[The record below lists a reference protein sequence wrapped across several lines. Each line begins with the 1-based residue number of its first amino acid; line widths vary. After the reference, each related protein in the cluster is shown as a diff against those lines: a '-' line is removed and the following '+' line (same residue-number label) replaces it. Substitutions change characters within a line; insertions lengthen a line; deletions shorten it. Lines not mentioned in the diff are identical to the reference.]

1 MPAVAPRPYSRFL
14 PARARSTDQPRSRTL
29 RARYLVAGALLGAA
43 TAGPVCALALDAV
56 VEQSSLGQPLRI
68 VVPVVLQ
75 PGEALSGDCV
85 KVVPA
90 RADAADDIPDVS
102 MARVV
107 LEQSAGESRLV
118 VTTGRAVGEP
128 AMRVTLQ
135 AGCDRAIRR
144 EYLLLFDP
152 PPIESPAVAGIAPLA
167 SDSPTTGPATIAT
180 RTGVAPTNPVAGA
193 TAVSASSAAT
203 RATNPA
209 AGGTPGRSTG
219 ERRRSTS
226 DQASGPRRTTTAPP
240 ARADR
245 PRLAISRTVGAT
257 DAAGKDSG
265 EKFSALA
272 TSTQDAALEEQE
284 VVLRNRIADLSAQV
298 ERMQQERIAE
308 LTAAVE
314 RLQFQL
320 HAAEAAQRAAEVKA
334 SNAPRAVLSQWW
346 DDSWPFV
353 VSLGAI
359 GALVVGGL
367 AWWRRRPVAPVVGD
381 GETPLMANVSAATHV
396 DTYLDEA
403 LIAGPQTF
411 PRRVVPGEAFT
422 PSSNEHEDD
431 FDREMSAKR
440 PQPRGKSRR

>member
-1 MPAVAPRPYSRFL
+1 MPHATHRPLTRRPTTGTVPAATERHAALGWPLVACAFVCAVASGS
-14 PARARSTDQPRSRTL
+14 AR
-29 RARYLVAGALLGAA
+29 G
-43 TAGPVCALALDAV
+43 LALDAV

-68 VVPVVLQ
+68 VVPLVIQ
-75 PGEALSGDCV
+75 PGDALSGDCV

-90 RADAADDIPDVS
+90 RADAADGIPDVS
-102 MARVV
+102 TARVV
-107 LEQSAGESRLV
+107 LEQSAGASRLV
-118 VTTGRAVGEP
+118 VTTTGRAISEP

-152 PPIESPAVAGIAPLA
+152 PVESPAVAGIAAVA
-167 SDSPTTGPATIAT
+167 SVSPIAVPATIAAST
-180 RTGVAPTNPVAGA
+180 VEAPMSPEAGA
-193 TAVSASSAAT
+193 TDELASSAAM
-203 RATNPA
+203 RAADPS

-219 ERRRSTS
+219 ERRRATS
-226 DQASGPRRTTTAPP
+226 NRASGPRPTATPPP

-245 PRLAISRTVGAT
+245 PRLAISRTVGAA

-272 TSTQDAALEEQE
+272 ASTQDAALEEQE

-314 RLQFQL
+314 RLQLQL
-320 HAAEAAQRAAEVKA
+320 HAAETAQRAAEAKA
-334 SNAPRAVLSQWW
+334 SAAPWAVLSRWW

-359 GALVVGGL
+359 GALVAGGL
-367 AWWRRRPVAPVVGD
+367 AWWRRRPVSPVVSD
-381 GETPLMANVSAATHV
+381 GETPLMANVSAAMHV

-411 PRRVVPGEAFT
+411 PRRVVPGEASA
-422 PSSNEHEDD
+422 PLSNEHDDD

-440 PQPRGKSRR
+440 PQSRGKSPR